1 MLLLV
6 LLNGVM
12 TNLITAGLPAVLP
25 LATILLIRQLDH
37 SVIVSR
43 GTWNTH
49 YDYIIVGAG
58 SAGSVLASRLSEN
71 PHVSVLLLEAGGSES
86 LISEI
91 PIGAVSVQ
99 TTPIDWK
106 YWTEPQEASCFGFVQ
121 RRSRWPRGKLL
132 GGSSGINFMVY
143 VRGNRND
150 FDNWAY
156 NMGATGW
163 SYADLYPYFQKA
175 EDNRDPFYA
184 YNGYHSTGGPLT
196 VETPPDPTPVAR
208 VWNEAGRQ
216 MGYRVGDLNGKFQTG
231 FMLPQ
236 GTIRRGA
243 RCSTAKAYLRPA
255 RKRPNLTVVTFA
267 HVTKILF
274 NEKRRAIGVNFVRFD
289 QYHSVFANREIVVS
303 GGTVNS
309 PQLLMLSGIG
319 PAGHLA
325 EHGIPC
331 ISDLPVGRN
340 LMDHIYPSIHF
351 YTTEKV
357 TLVQHRVIN
366 PITLLTYLAAARG
379 PLTSLGAI
387 EGIAFIHTK
396 YSNTTDWPD
405 VQLQFISGG
414 PSSDMGGHIRK
425 AMGFTE
431 EFWNRV
437 YKPLLQYDSISF
449 QTILMRPYSRGYIKL
464 RSKNP
469 LEAPII
475 NPRYLTDER
484 DVHTMVDAMKFCI
497 KLGFTPAYQKFH
509 AKIYETVYPGC
520 EQYMPL
526 YSDEYLACMARTYTQ
541 TVYHPAGT
549 CKMGQAMD
557 PTTVV
562 DPELRVKGVYGL
574 RVVDASVMPLIS
586 TGNTNAA
593 IIAIAERAADLMKG
607 TVRKPYRP
615 P

>member
-1 MLLLV
+1 MA
-6 LLNGVM
+6 GE
-12 TNLITAGLPAVLP
+12 LITAGITSILP

-37 SVIVSR
+37 SFIVSKESW
-43 GTWNTH
+43 TSH

-58 SAGSVLASRLSEN
+58 SAGSVIAARLSEN
-71 PHVSVLLLEAGGSES
+71 PHVRVLLLEAGGSES
-86 LISEI
+86 IINEI
-91 PIGAVSVQ
+91 PVGAISIQ

-106 YWTEPQEASCFGFVQ
+106 YWTEPQEASCFGFVD
-121 RRSRWPRGKLL
+121 RRSRWPRGKVL
-132 GGSSGINFMVY
+132 GGSSAINFMIY

-156 NMGATGW
+156 NLGATGW
-163 SYADLYPYFQKA
+163 SFADLYPYFLKA
-175 EDNRDPFYA
+175 EDNRDPYYA

-208 VWNEAGRQ
+208 VWNDAGRQ
-216 MGYRVGDLNGKFQTG
+216 LGYRAGDLNGKFQTG
-231 FMLPQ
+231 FMNPQ
-236 GTIRRGA
+236 GTLRRGA
-243 RCSTAKAYLRPA
+243 RCSTSKAYLRDA

-274 NEKRRAIGVNFVRFD
+274 NSAKKAVGVNFLRFNSHHTV
-289 QYHSVFANREIVVS
+289 YAKKEIIVS
-303 GGTVNS
+303 AGAVNS
-309 PQLLMLSGIG
+309 PQVLMLSGIG
-319 PAGHLA
+319 PAEHLA
-325 EHGIPC
+325 KHGIPC
-331 ISDLPVGRN
+331 ISDIPVGKN

-351 YTTEKV
+351 YTEEKV

-366 PITLLTYLAAARG
+366 PITLLTYLAAGRG

-387 EGIAFIHTK
+387 EGIAFIHSK

-405 VQLQFISGG
+405 LQLQFISGG

-431 EFWNRV
+431 EFWDKV
-437 YKPLLQYDSISF
+437 YKPLLQYDSFSF
-449 QTILMRPYSRGYIKL
+449 YPILMRPHSRGYIRL

-469 LEAPII
+469 LDPPII

-484 DVHTMVDAMKFCI
+484 DVHTLVDGMKFCI
-497 KLGFTPAYQKFH
+497 KLGFTPAYQKFN

-526 YSDEYLACMARTYTQ
+526 YSDEYLACMLRTYTQ
-541 TVYHPAGT
+541 TIYHPAGT
-549 CKMGQAMD
+549 CKMGSAHD
-557 PTTVV
+557 PSTVV
-562 DPELRVKGVYGL
+562 DPYLRVKGVHGL

-593 IIAIAERAADLMKG
+593 IIAIAERASDLIKG
-607 TVRKPYRP
+607 AVRKPYRP

>member
-1 MLLLV
+1 MDLV
-6 LLNGVM
+6 
-12 TNLITAGLPAVLP
+12 TAGLPAILP
-25 LATILLIRQLDH
+25 LATILLLRQLDH
-37 SVIVSR
+37 TFIVSR
-43 GTWNTH
+43 GSWESH
-49 YDYIIVGAG
+49 YDYIVIGAG
-58 SAGSVLASRLSEN
+58 SAGSVMASRLSEN
-71 PHVSVLLLEAGGSES
+71 PNARVLLLEAGGSES

-91 PIGAVSVQ
+91 PIGAISVQ

-121 RRSRWPRGKLL
+121 RRSRWPRGKVL
-132 GGSSGINFMVY
+132 GGSSAINFMLY

-163 SYADLYPYFQKA
+163 SFADLFPYFLKA
-175 EDNRDPFYA
+175 EDNRDPYYA

-208 VWNEAGRQ
+208 VWPEAGRQ
-216 MGYRVGDLNGKFQTG
+216 MGYRAGDLNGKFQTG

-274 NEKRRAIGVNFVRFD
+274 NSHRKAIGVDFVRFNSAHTV
-289 QYHSVFANREIVVS
+289 YAKREIILS
-303 GGTVNS
+303 AGAVNS
-309 PQLLMLSGIG
+309 PQVLMLSGIG
-319 PAGHLA
+319 PAEHLMKL
-325 EHGIPC
+325 GIPVLVD
-331 ISDLPVGRN
+331 SPGVGRN
-340 LMDHIYPSIHF
+340 LMDHIYPSLHF
-351 YTTEKV
+351 YTEEKV
-357 TLVQHRVIN
+357 TLVQPRVIN
-366 PITLLTYLAAARG
+366 PITLLTYIAAARG

-405 VQLQFISGG
+405 LQLQFISGG
-414 PSSDMGGHIRK
+414 PSSDLGGHIRK

-431 EFWNRV
+431 EFWEKV
-437 YKPLLQYDSISF
+437 YKPLLQYDSFSF
-449 QTILMRPYSRGYIKL
+449 YPILLRPKSRGYIKL

-469 LEAPII
+469 LDPPII

-484 DVHTMVDAMKFCI
+484 DVHTLVDGMKFCV
-497 KLGFTPAYQKFH
+497 KLGFTPAYQRFNS
-509 AKIYETVYPGC
+509 KIYETVYPGC
-520 EQYMPL
+520 EQYLPL
-526 YSDEYLACMARTYTQ
+526 YSDEYLACMLRTYTQ
-541 TVYHPAGT
+541 TIYHPAGT
-549 CKMGQAMD
+549 CKMGSITD
-557 PTTVV
+557 PMAVL
-562 DPELRVKGVYGL
+562 DPELRVKGVHGL
-574 RVVDASVMPLIS
+574 RVVDASVMPLIAS
-586 TGNTNAA
+586 GNTNAP
-593 IIAIAERAADLMKG
+593 IIAIAERASDLIKG
-607 TVRKPYRP
+607 SVLKPYRP

>member
-1 MLLLV
+1 MD
-6 LLNGVM
+6 
-12 TNLITAGLPAVLP
+12 LITATFPAILP
-25 LATILLIRQLDH
+25 LATILLIRQMDH
-37 SVIVSR
+37 TLIASR
-43 GTWNTH
+43 STWDSH
-49 YDYIIVGAG
+49 YDYIIIGAG
-58 SAGSVLASRLSEN
+58 SAGSVMAARLSEN
-71 PHVSVLLLEAGGSES
+71 PAVRVLLLEAGGSES

-91 PIGAVSVQ
+91 PIGAISVQ

-106 YWTEPQEASCFGFVQ
+106 YWTEPQEASCFGFVE
-121 RRSRWPRGKLL
+121 RRSRWPRGKVL
-132 GGSSGINFMVY
+132 GGSSAINFMLY

-156 NMGATGW
+156 NMGCTGW
-163 SYADLYPYFQKA
+163 SFADLFPYFLKA

-208 VWNEAGRQ
+208 VWNDAGRQ

-255 RKRPNLTVVTFA
+255 RKRPNLSVVTFA

-274 NEKRRAIGVNFVRFD
+274 NQNKKAIGVDFVRFGTAAT
-289 QYHSVFANREIVVS
+289 VFADREIILS
-303 GGTVNS
+303 AGAVNS
-309 PQLLMLSGIG
+309 PQILMLSGIG
-319 PAGHLA
+319 PAEHLVKHKIKVIA
-325 EHGIPC
+325 
-331 ISDLPVGRN
+331 DLPGVGRN

-351 YTTEKV
+351 YTEDKV

-366 PITLLTYLAAARG
+366 PLTLLTYIAAARG

-396 YSNTTDWPD
+396 FSNTTDWPD
-405 VQLQFISGG
+405 LQLQFISGG

-431 EFWNRV
+431 EFWEKV
-437 YKPLLQYDSISF
+437 YKPLLQYDSFSF
-449 QTILMRPYSRGYIKL
+449 YPILLRPKSRGWVKL
-464 RSKNP
+464 RSSNP
-469 LEAPII
+469 LDPPVI

-484 DVHTMVDAMKFCI
+484 DVHTLVDGMKFCVR
-497 KLGFTPAYQKFH
+497 LGFTPAYQKFN

-520 EQYMPL
+520 DQYLPL
-526 YSDEYLACMARTYTQ
+526 YSDEYLACMLRTYTQ
-541 TVYHPAGT
+541 TIYHPAGT
-549 CKMGQAMD
+549 CKMGSPLD
-557 PTTVV
+557 PTTVL
-562 DPELRVKGVYGL
+562 DPELKVKGVHGL
-574 RVVDASVMPLIS
+574 RVVDASVMPLIIS
-586 TGNTNAA
+586 GNTNAGV
-593 IIAIAERAADLMKG
+593 IAIAERASDLIKG
-607 TVRKPYRP
+607 AVLKPYRP

>member
-1 MLLLV
+1 MD
-6 LLNGVM
+6 
-12 TNLITAGLPAVLP
+12 LISATLPAIIP
-25 LATILLIRQLDH
+25 LATILLVRQMDH
-37 SVIVSR
+37 SLLASR
-43 GTWNTH
+43 STWDTN
-49 YDYIIVGAG
+49 YDYIVVGAG
-58 SAGSVLASRLSEN
+58 SAGSVMASRLSEN
-71 PHVSVLLLEAGGSES
+71 PAARVLLLEAGGSES

-91 PIGAVSVQ
+91 PIGAISVQ

-106 YWTEPQEASCFGFVQ
+106 YWTEPQEASCFGFVE
-121 RRSRWPRGKLL
+121 RRSRWPRGKVL
-132 GGSSGINFMVY
+132 GGSSAINFMLY

-156 NMGATGW
+156 NMGCPGW
-163 SYADLYPYFQKA
+163 SFADIFPYFLKA
-175 EDNRDPFYA
+175 EDNRDPYYA

-208 VWNEAGRQ
+208 VWNDAGRQ

-255 RKRPNLTVVTFA
+255 RKRPNLTVITFA

-274 NEKRRAIGVNFVRFD
+274 NHQRRAIGVDFVRFG
-289 QYHSVFANREIVVS
+289 QASTVLANKEIILS
-303 GGTVNS
+303 AGAVNS
-309 PQLLMLSGIG
+309 PQILMLSGIG
-319 PAGHLA
+319 PAEHLIK
-325 EHGIPC
+325 HKIKV
-331 ISDLPVGRN
+331 ISDLPGVGRN

-351 YTTEKV
+351 YTHDKV

-366 PITLLTYLAAARG
+366 PVTLLTYIAAARG

-396 YSNTTDWPD
+396 FSNTTDWPD
-405 VQLQFISGG
+405 LQLQFISGG

-431 EFWNRV
+431 EFWEKV
-437 YKPLLQYDSISF
+437 YKPLLQYDSFSF
-449 QTILMRPYSRGYIKL
+449 YPILLRPKSRGWIKL
-464 RSKNP
+464 RSNNP
-469 LEAPII
+469 LDPPVI

-484 DVHTMVDAMKFCI
+484 DVHTLVDGMKFCVKI
-497 KLGFTPAYQKFH
+497 GFTPAYQKFN

-520 EQYMPL
+520 EQYLPL
-526 YSDEYLACMARTYTQ
+526 YSDEYLACMLRTYTQ
-541 TVYHPAGT
+541 TIYHPAGT
-549 CKMGQAMD
+549 CKMGNPLD

-562 DPELRVKGVYGL
+562 DPELKVKGVHGL
-574 RVVDASVMPLIS
+574 RVVDASIMPLIIS
-586 TGNTNAA
+586 GNTNAGV
-593 IIAIAERAADLMKG
+593 IAMAEKLSDMIKG
-607 TVRKPYRP
+607 AVLKPYRP